1 MKSIFLAL
9 ILADALRAETPL
21 TDTEKQLEA
30 AKAEIVELRAWIA
43 DHQAFVAKE
52 LTAVNAAFQSC
63 MGVPAP
69 VPQPRKDEAA
79 PKRDR

>member
-1 MKSIFLAL
+1 MKPVFLAL
-9 ILADALRAETPL
+9 ILAAALRAEATA

-43 DHQAFVAKE
+43 EHQAFVAKE

-63 MGVPAP
+63 MGLPAP
-69 VPQPRKDEAA
+69 VPQPHKDEAA
-79 PKRDR
+79 PKHDR